1 MEELFSSFMV
11 PLASGM
17 SDYFAYRQ
25 ISNCRKP
32 ELLEKENA
40 NAWRN

>member
-17 SDYFAYRQ
+17 NDCFATLAMTKYHTPNFYL
-25 ISNCRKP
+25 S
-32 ELLEKENA
+32 
-40 NAWRN
+40 